1 MNSPRYRISDE
12 ELINLVEMKS
22 SLKKLLEDVGEV
34 NGYSVE
40 QMKSKNRVYPLPYAR
55 SSFAVIAKEAY
66 PSASSELIGSMV
78 NKDHSTVIAMY
89 KRVEEV
95 REAQAYYQ
103 NTKEKLKKYK
113 QN

>member
-1 MNSPRYRISDE
+1 
-12 ELINLVEMKS
+12 
-22 SLKKLLEDVGEV
+22 
-34 NGYSVE
+34 
-40 QMKSKNRVYPLPYAR
+40 
-55 SSFAVIAKEAY
+55 
-66 PSASSELIGSMV
+66 MV
-78 NKDHSTVIAMY
+78 NKDHRTVIAMY